1 MCGIAGIWDSEQQ
14 PSEDLIRQMTD
25 SIAHRGPDGDGY
37 YVKGAVA
44 LGHRRLAIIDLSDA
58 GQQPMTNA
66 GGDVV
71 ITYNGEIYNYRELR
85 AELERLGY
93 AFRSHSDTEVIIH
106 GYEAWGEACV
116 ERLNGMFAFVIYDR
130 RNESLFLVRDRL
142 GVKPLYYYLD
152 GGKLVF
158 ASELKAILAHP
169 RVSREL
175 DHEALGDFFS
185 LNYVPPPRTPFKK
198 IRQLEPGHLGIL
210 KNGEL
215 TTRQYWDV
223 HFEKVNGHSARENQI
238 IEELLHLVEHSVRQ
252 RLVADV
258 PVGAF
263 LSGGLDSS
271 TVVHFMRQFATG
283 PLKTFSVRFAEKSY
297 DEGEY
302 AWEMARLLET
312 EHHEIFCEARDLSN
326 LLKKSVWHADNL
338 TADVSNVPILLV
350 SQLASEHVKV
360 VLSGDGGDEV
370 FAGYPTYQADRLAGY
385 YKRVPGWLRQG
396 VVQPF
401 VRALP
406 ASSAKLSLDYKA
418 RKFVEGAALS
428 PARAH
433 YTWRTIFSSDEKQ
446 NLLTREFAAAI
457 NGRSPAETW
466 EELFAATGNISDME
480 KGFYSDYK
488 TFLSGSI
495 LPKVDTMSMANSLE
509 AREPLLDYQLVEY
522 MARVP
527 TALKMKGL
535 TTKHLFKKAMSTV
548 LPKRVVYRKKA
559 GFHTPIAAWFRGELR
574 SLVSEILSPENVRS
588 SGLLNPDFVE
598 QLKREHFEGRA
609 NHSYKIWG
617 LMNFVVWMEHYAG
630 S

>member
-1 MCGIAGIWDSEQQ
+1 MCGIAGIWDRDQH
-14 PSEDLIRQMTD
+14 PSEDLIRRMTD
-25 SIAHRGPDGDGY
+25 CIAHRGPDGDGY
-37 YVKGAVA
+37 YVEGPVA
-44 LGHRRLAIIDLSDA
+44 FGHRRLAIIDLSDA
-58 GQQPMTNA
+58 GRQPMTNET
-66 GGDVV
+66 GEVV

-85 AELERLGY
+85 VELEQLGY

-130 RNESLFLVRDRL
+130 RDESLFLVRDRL

-175 DHEALGDFFS
+175 DHESLGDFFS
-185 LNYVPPPRTPFKK
+185 LNYIPPPRTPFRK
-198 IRQLEPGHLGIL
+198 IRQLAPGHLGVL

-223 HFEKVNGHSARENQI
+223 HFEKVNGNSAGENQI
-238 IEELLHLVEHSVRQ
+238 VEELLRLVENSVRQ

-271 TVVHFMRQFATG
+271 TVVHFMRKFATG

-312 EHHEIFCEARDLSN
+312 EHHEIFCEAKDLAN

-338 TADVSNVPILLV
+338 TADVSNIPILLV
-350 SQLASEHVKV
+350 SQLAREHVKV

-370 FAGYPTYQADRLAGY
+370 FAGYPTYQADRLAAY
-385 YKRVPGWLRQG
+385 YKRVPGWIRRG
-396 VVQPF
+396 FVQPV

-446 NLLTREFAAAI
+446 SLLTRDFAAAI

-466 EELFAATGNISDME
+466 EELFAFAEHISDME

-527 TALKMKGL
+527 TSLKMKGL
-535 TTKHLFKKAMSTV
+535 TTKHLFKKAMSSI

-559 GFHTPIAAWFRGELR
+559 GFHTPIATWFRGELR

-588 SGLLNPDFVE
+588 GGLLNPDYVE
-598 QLKREHFEGRA
+598 RLKQEHFEGRA
-609 NHSYKIWG
+609 NHSYKLWG
-617 LMNFVVWMEHYAG
+617 LMNFVVWMEHYA
-630 S
+630 SR

>member
-1 MCGIAGIWDSEQQ
+1 
-14 PSEDLIRQMTD
+14 MTGCL
-25 SIAHRGPDGDGY
+25 AHRGPDGDGY
-37 YVKGAVA
+37 YLEGPVA
-44 LGHRRLAIIDLSDA
+44 FGHRRLSIIDLSAA
-58 GQQPMTNA
+58 GRQPMANDS
-66 GGDVV
+66 GDVV

-85 AELERLGY
+85 AELEDLGY
-93 AFRSHSDTEVIIH
+93 QFQSHTDTEVILR

-130 RNESLFLVRDRL
+130 KNELLFLVRDRL

-152 GGKLVF
+152 EGKLIF
-158 ASELKAILAHP
+158 ASELKAILADGS
-169 RVSREL
+169 VSREF
-175 DHEALGDFFS
+175 DYESLGDFFS
-185 LNYVPPPRTPFKK
+185 LNYIPPPRTPFQK
-198 IRQLEPGHLGIL
+198 IRQILPGHFGIWQNSSL
-210 KNGEL
+210 KC
-215 TTRQYWDV
+215 RQYWDV
-223 HFEKVNGHSARENQI
+223 NFDKVNANSSSENEI
-238 IEELLHLVEHSVRQ
+238 IPQLLELVKNSVSL

-297 DEGEY
+297 DEGDY

-312 EHHEIFCEARDLSN
+312 EHHEIFCQARDLSN

-338 TADVSNVPILLV
+338 TADVSNIPILLV

-385 YKRVPGWLRQG
+385 YKRVPGWLRNR
-396 VVQPF
+396 VVEPA

-418 RKFVEGAALS
+418 RKFVEGAGLS

-433 YTWRTIFSSDEKQ
+433 YTWRTIFTSDEKQ
-446 NLLTREFAAAI
+446 DLLSRDFAAAI

-466 EELFAATGNISDME
+466 EDLFASAKNISDME

-522 MARVP
+522 MAHVP
-527 TALKMKGL
+527 TSLKMKGL
-535 TTKHLFKKAMSTV
+535 TTKYLFKKAMSTI
-548 LPKRVVYRKKA
+548 LPERVVYRKKA
-559 GFHTPIAAWFRGELR
+559 GFHTPIASWFRGELR
-574 SLVSEILSPENVRS
+574 PLVDEILSPENILSR
-588 SGLLNPDFVE
+588 GMLNSAFVE
-598 QLKREHFEGRA
+598 RLKREHFEGKA
-609 NHSYKIWG
+609 NHSYKLWG
-617 LMNFVVWMEHYAG
+617 LMNFGVWMDHYAKR
-630 S
+630 